1 MSSIIYPSPEISFDH
16 GTFSWSLL
24 KLILFQTG
32 CPIFIKK
39 QTCILYKKRGGGG
52 IRRKLNSTA
61 RFNVA
66 TPFFGFW
73 IFFVPFLIHF
83 VYLFDIIKISMFFL
97 SLFFPLISPAWH
109 CFLLN
114 VQHQNEWTQNRVLS
128 RYLKIKLCHFALHF
142 CWLFLI
148 LHSSRY
154 LQMFF
159 QSLFNE
165 ILQFQFFCSCE
176 ADTFFF
182 WKIEVVRYA
191 IGLLNFYFN

>member
-1 MSSIIYPSPEISFDH
+1 MSPLH
-16 GTFSWSLL
+16 
-24 KLILFQTG
+24 
-32 CPIFIKK
+32 
-39 QTCILYKKRGGGG
+39 
-52 IRRKLNSTA
+52 
-61 RFNVA
+61 
-66 TPFFGFW
+66 FFGFW
-73 IFFVPFLIHF
+73 KFFVPFLIHF

-97 SLFFPLISPAWH
+97 SLISPLISLAWH

-148 LHSSRY
+148 LYSSRY

-165 ILQFQFFCSCE
+165 ILQFQFFFSCE
-176 ADTFFF
+176 AGFFR
-182 WKIEVVRYA
+182 KSEMVRCA
-191 IGLLNFYFN
+191 IGLLNSWYNYMKIADLFVCFFFFQLKTNLFRDGFKSWKLFISSSFLSAFCAE